1 MIVYG
6 RRWARIPKDSEN
18 MKSLIIFTLDPNC
31 RVSERDEH
39 FGHVPIILPSRA
51 GS

>member
-6 RRWARIPKDSEN
+6 RRGARIPKYSEN

-31 RVSERDEH
+31 KVSERDEH

>member
-6 RRWARIPKDSEN
+6 RRGRESPKDSEN
-18 MKSLIIFTLDPNC
+18 MKTLIIFTLDPNC